1 MVVFH
6 YAEYMKIGVIF
17 QKEGTQILLCF
28 FIYPASPESGPKKN
42 LVRRLGVRSQHS
54 TTSVLWIIFSV
65 CSDASSFRNLALKL
79 PSRLAYGNPFI
90 P

>member
-28 FIYPASPESGPKKN
+28 FIYPASPDSGPKKN
-42 LVRRLGVRSQHS
+42 LVES
-54 TTSVLWIIFSV
+54 
-65 CSDASSFRNLALKL
+65 
-79 PSRLAYGNPFI
+79 
-90 P
+90 